1 MTAMDHAGLVDE
13 IMPFEI
19 RLAEEA
25 QDDLRGLRA
34 FDRTRVAAGME
45 QQLIHQPKQV
55 SKSRI
60 KKMVEPF
67 WCQYRLRVD
76 EFRVYDVD
84 DTNQVVN
91 VLRIIEKGR
100 DTTPEQNP

>member
-1 MTAMDHAGLVDE
+1 
-13 IMPFEI
+13 MPFEI
-19 RLAEEA
+19 RLADEA

-34 FDRTRVAAGME
+34 FDRTRVTKGME
-45 QQLIHQPKQV
+45 QHLSHQPQQV

-60 KKMVEPF
+60 KRMLEPF

-76 EFRVYDVD
+76 EFRVYYDVD
-84 DTNQVVN
+84 DTDQVVN

-100 DTTPEQNP
+100 DTTLEQNP

>member
-1 MTAMDHAGLVDE
+1 MA
-13 IMPFEI
+13 FEI
-19 RLAEEA
+19 RLADEA
-25 QDDLRGLRA
+25 QQDLKVLRT
-34 FDRTRVAAGME
+34 FDRTGITKGIE
-45 QQLIHQPKQV
+45 QHLTHQPQQV

-60 KKMVEPF
+60 KRMVEPF

-76 EFRVYDVD
+76 EFRVYYDVD
-84 DTNQVVN
+84 DTNQIVN

>member
-1 MTAMDHAGLVDE
+1 ML
-13 IMPFEI
+13 FEL
-19 RLAEEA
+19 RLTDEA
-25 QDDLRGLRA
+25 QDDLKELRA
-34 FDRTRVAAGME
+34 FDRTRVVKGLE
-45 QQLIHQPKQV
+45 QQLTHQPQQV

-60 KKMVEPF
+60 KRMVEPF

-76 EFRVYDVD
+76 EFRVYYDVD

-91 VLRIIEKGR
+91 VLRIIEKGS